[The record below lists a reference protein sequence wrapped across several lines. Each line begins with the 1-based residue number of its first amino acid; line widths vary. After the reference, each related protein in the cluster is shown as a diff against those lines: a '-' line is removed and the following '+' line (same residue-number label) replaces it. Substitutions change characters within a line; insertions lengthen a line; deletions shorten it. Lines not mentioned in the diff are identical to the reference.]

1 MLQALFDALGEGEQ
15 AKLLIEKQGASMV
28 VNVIPLVSRGESDS
42 ADSASPDDNVRQLRA
57 ALAMPLRLK
66 ATPAALDESLCDELR
81 EYGQLRSK
89 LKGHKQTLES
99 IREAERK
106 AKQQADKAK
115 ADAQKAAKT
124 QQADKAQ
131 SEESD
136 TSNTSGETAQ
146 GSKQA
151 PSTPKAVPST
161 DEHATEKGSDTT
173 GGGVK
178 PAPEPTNDN
187 PPSLF

>member
-15 AKLLIEKQGASMV
+15 ARLLIEKQGDSLMV
-28 VNVIPLVSRGESDS
+28 TVIPLVSGGGDSGESQ
-42 ADSASPDDNVRQLRA
+42 DDNVKQLRA

-89 LKGHKQTLES
+89 LKGHNQTLES
-99 IREAERK
+99 MREAERV

-115 ADAQKAAKT
+115 AKAKT
-124 QQADKAQ
+124 QKADKAQ

-136 TSNTSGETAQ
+136 TSATSGESAQ
-146 GSKQA
+146 GSKQTA
-151 PSTPKAVPST
+151 PPAQTQSSAGEP
-161 DEHATEKGSDTT
+161 ATAKESGKSGG

-178 PAPEPTNDN
+178 PAPAPTNDN